1 MSHNVA
7 EVVLNGLLT
16 HLPSE
21 LIAAAVIGTTSAGLA
36 ALRRRLRRRG

>member
-1 MSHNVA
+1 MSHNLA

-21 LIAAAVIGTTSAGLA
+21 LTAAAVIAAATAGLA
-36 ALRRRLRRRG
+36 ALRHRRRRQG